1 MLSRGF
7 DGVLPSLNNQ
17 SVTARQWITALSI
30 PFLAL
35 ISSLI
40 ALMIGW

>member
-17 SVTARQWITALSI
+17 TVNARQWATAFSI

-35 ISSLI
+35 TASLI
-40 ALMIGW
+40 ALLIGW